1 MAIFSPNFADY
12 LLRKDAA
19 RRPLDWRYRRAIE
32 LSRLT
37 ARKRYPRSGDDALV
51 TQYADMLHRLN
62 FHSTFE
68 DFKRIK
74 KRHPDL
80 IEVHISYATLNK
92 TELALL
98 DGVLLSQSSDP
109 TFISNQT
116 GLTDRQQQLYR
127 RMFLDVEDRRRMSLF
142 IATQLMEPSRL
153 RGTALGIRTTS
164 SPESPDR
171 QTPVRDDGTL
181 PLRAQCTL
189 RVIGF
194 YSSPI
199 VMELLYTGF
208 LSGTIPCGRDSAM
221 RYMVEA
227 TLTNIR
233 RHGLFASVETP
244 YDDKG
249 LLEVFK
255 LASKLAMEEKEEGQV
270 DIIQNI
276 EALFSQFRP
285 RIGSPGKILEHE
297 NLPPEVFDGAYELTE
312 EEMVDAMNTGQMP
325 QTIDDLKNSDRKLQ

>member
-1 MAIFSPNFADY
+1 MAVFSPQFADY

-19 RRPLDWRYRRAIE
+19 RRPLDWRYQRAIA
-32 LSRLT
+32 LSRLI

-51 TQYADMLHRLN
+51 SQYADLLHRLN

-68 DFKRIK
+68 DFARIR

-80 IEVHISYATLNK
+80 IEVHVAYATLNK

-98 DGVLLSQSSDP
+98 DGVLLSQSPDP
-109 TFISNQT
+109 TFITNQT

-127 RMFLDVEDRRRMSLF
+127 RMFLDVEDRRKMSLF

-153 RGTALGIRTTS
+153 RGTALGSRTS
-164 SPESPDR
+164 STPESPDK
-171 QTPVRDDGTL
+171 QAPVRDDGTL

-208 LSGTIPCGRDSAM
+208 LSGTIPCGRDSAL

-233 RHGLFASVETP
+233 RHGLFASVEAP
-244 YDDKG
+244 FDDKG

-255 LASKLAMEEKEEGQV
+255 LASKLAMEEKEEGQI

-276 EALFSQFRP
+276 EALFAQFRP
-285 RIGSPGKILEHE
+285 RIGVPGTILGQE
-297 NLPPEVFDGAYELTE
+297 NLPTDVFEGAYELTE
-312 EEMVDAMNTGQMP
+312 DEMVATMQTGKLP
-325 QTIDDLKNSDRKLQ
+325 QSIIALHDSERKFE